1 MSFNLPR
8 TGSSYGSAKTPQ
20 RAYSPKED
28 HMSKL
33 KGSIAV
39 LFAVACMVAGPA
51 TAANQA
57 QQGLVNVAIGD
68 ITTGDILSENTVNLA
83 VAAQIA
89 ANVCGVTVPVAV
101 LAQQV
106 FRTGGFSCSTATQTV
121 DITQRR

>member
-1 MSFNLPR
+1 M
-8 TGSSYGSAKTPQ
+8 
-20 RAYSPKED
+20 PKED
-28 HMSKL
+28 QMTKL
-33 KGSIAV
+33 KVSLAAFVAFMCIAV
-39 LFAVACMVAGPA
+39 APA

-121 DITQRR
+121 DITQRP